1 MSFQDEY
8 NRLFSNGCKVSGRD
22 WNKSRYFDPSD
33 ACYSGEAAL
42 VSSLTSEAYSN
53 YGLKVNY
60 YIKKIS
66 TKRDKLLGED
76 PLEWIVRRFK
86 LDMWTETVP
95 SLQKSY
101 QLQGMLYEEYI
112 HLYCTITHFHEASQY
127 DENRTKILFP
137 EYTPK
142 IGDLMQFTYN
152 NIFYEVVNVKDYG
165 QNSTFLAV
173 PITYEF
179 IVRQWKNDH
188 EDVEDPTLPIA
199 DVTNLGKI
207 FNLGEEKVTPECD
220 ILNANTTVQSEK
232 QTGDNHPELVIEQE
246 NHVNTP
252 DSMLDF

>member
-8 NRLFSNGCKVSGRD
+8 NRLFVNGCKVSGKD
-22 WNKSRYFDPSD
+22 WTKYRYFDPINP
-33 ACYSGEAAL
+33 CYSGEAAL

-53 YGLKVNY
+53 FGLKVDY

-76 PLEWIVRRFK
+76 PLESIVRRFK
-86 LDMWTETVP
+86 LDMWTENVP

-112 HLYCTITHFHEASQY
+112 HIYCTITHFHEASQY
-127 DENRTKILFP
+127 NENRTKILFP

-142 IGDLMQFTYN
+142 IGDLIQFTYN
-152 NIFYEVVNVKDYG
+152 EIYYEVINVKDYG

-179 IVRQWKNDH
+179 ILRQWKNDH
-188 EDVEDPTLPIA
+188 SDVEDQNLPIS

-207 FNLGEEKVTPECD
+207 FNLDQEKVNPDGD
-220 ILNANTTVQSEK
+220 ILNANQTVTDK
-232 QTGDNHPELVIEQE
+232 DQTGDNHPELVIEKE

-252 DSMLDF
+252 DNMLDF